1 MCQNLVSL
9 NGQELTLSQIGTGS
23 AESEQ
28 LMVAMSSGNCI
39 IFWAFWKR
47 RMRMQLLL
55 DADAEIIAIDAE
67 ILKSV
72 NISVSYLK
80 DTGWYIRIA

>member
-1 MCQNLVSL
+1 
-9 NGQELTLSQIGTGS
+9 
-23 AESEQ
+23 
-28 LMVAMSSGNCI
+28 
-39 IFWAFWKR
+39 
-47 RMRMQLLL
+47 MQLLL